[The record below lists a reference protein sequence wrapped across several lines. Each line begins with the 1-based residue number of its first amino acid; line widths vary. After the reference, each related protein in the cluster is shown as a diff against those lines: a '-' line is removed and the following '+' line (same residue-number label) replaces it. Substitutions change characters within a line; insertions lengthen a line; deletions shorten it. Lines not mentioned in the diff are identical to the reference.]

1 MWSSIAF
8 LGNDDLLQGLLMAST
23 KVGYDGFHV

>member
-8 LGNDDLLQGLLMAST
+8 LGLGMVAT
-23 KVGYDGFHV
+23 VAAHGHVTGIVAGGIL